1 MYKIIG
7 AILPKKIDSYKLG
20 NKDEYPIKNDSL
32 KRIFYLYR

>member
-20 NKDEYPIKNDSL
+20 NKDEYPIK
-32 KRIFYLYR
+32 IVV